1 MIETDLGPIQ
11 LGFDFGGD
19 TGKQVMNGVVDINN
33 AGQIAFAAFLRNGT
47 IGVFVATPAASCPAD
62 LTGDGAL
69 DFFDVSAFLSAFNA
83 MDPAADFTGDGVFD
97 FFDVS
102 GFLSAF
108 NAGCP

>member
-1 MIETDLGPIQ
+1 
-11 LGFDFGGD
+11 
-19 TGKQVMNGVVDINN
+19 MNGVVDINN

-47 IGVFVATPAASCPAD
+47 IGVFVATPSIGCPAD

-69 DFFDVSAFLSAFNA
+69 DFFDVSAFLSAYNA